1 LSDIIQSLS
10 EAIPSHLRK
19 QVEKELLTGWR
30 MQEAASY
37 HQAKQ
42 FAAFN
47 HANAA
52 KSIEGVGELKARI
65 PLSSVHYWGQRLGY
79 DCWNDET
86 FVKEF
91 IRDNPEVAVNNR
103 VKRTTVNGA
112 IFTADGHLLK

>member
-1 LSDIIQSLS
+1 M
-10 EAIPSHLRK
+10 RK
-19 QVEKELLTGWR
+19 QVERELLTGWK
-30 MQEAASY
+30 MQAAASY

-79 DCWNDET
+79 DCWNDDT

-103 VKRTTVNGA
+103 IKRTTVNGA
-112 IFTADGHLLK
+112 VFTADGYLTK

>member
-1 LSDIIQSLS
+1 MSDIIQSF
-10 EAIPSHLRK
+10 ADVIPSHLRK
-19 QVEKELLTGWR
+19 EVERELIAGWKV
-30 MQEAASY
+30 QEAASY

-65 PLSSVHYWGQRLGY
+65 PLSAVHYWGQRLGY

-86 FVKEF
+86 FVSEF

-103 VKRTTVNGA
+103 IKRTTVNGA
-112 IFTADGHLLK
+112 IFTADGYLTK

>member
-1 LSDIIQSLS
+1 MSDIIQSLS
-10 EAIPSHLRK
+10 EVIPSHLRK
-19 QVEKELLTGWR
+19 EVEREFLTGWR

-37 HQAKQ
+37 AQAKQ

-52 KSIEGVGELKARI
+52 KSIDGVGELKARI
-65 PLSSVHYWGQRLGY
+65 PISAIHYWGQRLGY

-86 FVKEF
+86 FVNEY

-103 VKRTTVNGA
+103 IKRTTVNGA
-112 IFTADGHLLK
+112 IFTGDGYLIK

>member
-10 EAIPSHLRK
+10 EAIPADQRK
-19 QVEKELLTGWR
+19 QVERELLTGWR

-65 PLSSVHYWGQRLGY
+65 PLSAVHYWGQRLGY

-86 FVKEF
+86 FVKEY

-103 VKRTTVNGA
+103 IKRTTVNGA
-112 IFTADGHLLK
+112 IFTADGHLIK